1 MVPIEDFE
9 ASFQFLNELAQ
20 YFIDI
25 KDIKV
30 KHTLSSL
37 FIEIL
42 VPVAAVSSYFVLFLT
57 FKKYGSLL
65 F

>member
-42 VPVAAVSSYFVLFLT
+42 VPVAAVSSYFVFILT